1 MHEKET
7 DLKNNV
13 FESQESSLGA
23 IGFCAVIRLP
33 AAALAAEGRG
43 EEEASPVTTADHQHK
58 YSSSTIIFTFYLYI
72 LCGIFLV

>member
-43 EEEASPVTTADHQHK
+43 EGGGGSF
-58 YSSSTIIFTFYLYI
+58 SSHNS
-72 LCGIFLV
+72 